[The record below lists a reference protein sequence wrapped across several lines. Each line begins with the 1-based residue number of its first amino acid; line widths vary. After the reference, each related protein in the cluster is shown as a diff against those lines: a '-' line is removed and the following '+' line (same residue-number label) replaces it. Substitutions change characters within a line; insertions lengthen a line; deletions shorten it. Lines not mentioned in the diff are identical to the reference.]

1 MNKYK
6 LIFPESYLKK
16 EKKFLSRHPELTERY
31 KKVLRLLE
39 LNPNHPSLRL
49 HKLEGKL
56 IGKYSVSITMSYR
69 LLLAFAVTKNGIVF
83 ISIGSHDVY
92 ER

>member
-6 LIFPESYLKK
+6 LIFPEIYLKK
-16 EKKFLSRHPELTERY
+16 ENKFLLRHPELIERY

-39 LNPNHPSLRL
+39 LNPGHPSLRL

-69 LLLAFAVTKNGIVF
+69 LLLAFAVTEKGIVL
-83 ISIGSHDVY
+83 ISIGNHDVY
-92 ER
+92 EQ

>member
-16 EKKFLSRHPELTERY
+16 EKKFLSKRPELTERY

-56 IGKYSVSITMSYR
+56 TGKYSVSMTMSYR
-69 LLLAFAVTKNGIVF
+69 LLLAFAVTKKGIVF